1 MPVNVTHINQL
12 LLVVMSAFVFSTE
25 AFSNN
30 DNVTFQD
37 GDPLIAN
44 YYNDVAWEF
53 RNSYPDSTIFYAEKA
68 LVLAKNDKNL
78 VEELR
83 AYNILGIAERNKS
96 NYSKA
101 FAHYMEVLKGS
112 EDRPL
117 ANQQRGFGLINIGN
131 LYIYQA
137 NYGDALEYF
146 NRALMMADSVGDQRM
161 QGYVFLNIG
170 RTYRSMSQFE
180 DAEEAL
186 VKSLSIREQL
196 GDLSGIITLKVELAE
211 LYRLQG
217 ETDKSL
223 EYFKASLDEINAIKN
238 YGALSYSWNNI
249 SQIYREKDSL
259 QLAEFY
265 AKSALQVAEDVK
277 SKYDV
282 QKATENLS
290 KIYEQQGKYELAYEN
305 LQRFNQVKDSIFNE
319 ENTREME
326 RLVAKYEGEKV
337 AAEADFLRE
346 QASLNEKIIK
356 RQQVI
361 IVLSVVGVLLFAG
374 FFLVTLRAFRLRNK
388 LNNEIIAQKNKIEHD
403 KEIIEKQ
410 SRKLEELDAAK
421 SRFFANISHDLRSP
435 LSLILGSLDNVIR
448 EENNYITPTSK
459 EDLDIGYKNSKRLLF
474 LADEIN
480 ELTKLEEGKLNI
492 NHEVVKINT
501 YMNLLVRMF
510 SSAADYKGIELVFD
524 TTLNDE
530 EVLKLDPA
538 HFEKIVYNLVSNA
551 INHTNKGGDV
561 KIGLDKGND
570 KIKLT
575 IADTGEGIPEKSI
588 PLIFDRYYQSPNNKY
603 KVREGLGIG
612 LALVKELVTL
622 HDAEINVKSEIDK
635 GTAFEIYFPAYHAE
649 EEGMI
654 PEHSDYLKE
663 KNNLWSELLKKNE
676 FQAGKKHITVKKLE
690 EDKEYTLLLV
700 DDHPE
705 VREYIKNLVIK
716 DFTVVEATN
725 GQEALDLL
733 ETEHVD
739 LVVTDLMMPWMDG
752 FELLEKMSEDSRLK
766 KIPALVVSART
777 NEEDKQKVLFR
788 GINDILYKPFN
799 REELLLRIQNI
810 LSHKSDWEG
819 ESTKKMMVAQTE
831 TIDDIEKGII
841 EKLESVI
848 IENINNPHLS
858 VALLSD
864 TMAASE
870 RKVYRMIKK
879 LTGFTPLEY
888 IKEVKWQYLEVLIRE
903 KKIKN
908 PTEAAKSIGLQNVTK
923 FKAQFEKKFG
933 KNIDLVLDYGL
944 E

>member
-1 MPVNVTHINQL
+1 MPVYVTHISRL
-12 LLVVMSAFVFSTE
+12 LLVGMLAFVFPLE
-25 AFSNN
+25 AK
-30 DNVTFQD
+30 DARTFQD
-37 GDPLIAN
+37 GDVLIAN
-44 YYNDVAWEF
+44 YYNDVAWDY
-53 RNSYPDSTIFYAEKA
+53 RNSYPDSTIYYAKKA
-68 LVLAKNDKNL
+68 LELARNDKNL

-83 AYNILGIAERNKS
+83 AYNILGIAERNKG

-101 FAHYMEVLKGS
+101 FAHYMDVLKGS
-112 EDRPL
+112 EDVPI

-131 LYIYQA
+131 LYIYQG
-137 NYGDALEYF
+137 NYDDALSYF
-146 NRALMMADSVGDQRM
+146 NQALLMADSIGDYRM
-161 QGYVFLNIG
+161 EGYVFLNIG
-170 RTYRSMSQFE
+170 RTYRSMSNYD
-180 DAEEAL
+180 DAEEAF
-186 VKSLSIREQL
+186 VKSLSIRDSL
-196 GDLSGIITLKVELAE
+196 NDLSGIITLKVELAE

-217 ETDKSL
+217 KTQKSL
-223 EYFKASLDEINAIKN
+223 EYFIASLDEINEIKN

-249 SQIYREKDSL
+249 SQIYREMDSL
-259 QLAEFY
+259 KLAEFY
-265 AKSALQVAEDVK
+265 AKSALQVAEDIQA
-277 SKYDV
+277 KYDV
-282 QKATENLS
+282 QKATENLAQ
-290 KIYEQQGKYELAYEN
+290 IYQAQEKYELAFEH
-305 LQRFNQVKDSIFNE
+305 LQRSSQVKDSIFNE

-326 RLVAKYEGEKV
+326 RLIAKYEGEKV

-346 QASLNEKIIK
+346 QAVLNEKIIK

-361 IVLSVVGVLLFAG
+361 IILSVVGILLFAIV
-374 FFLVTLRAFRLRNK
+374 FLVTLRAFRLRNK
-388 LNNEIIAQKNKIEHD
+388 LNSEIIAQKNKIEHD

-435 LSLILGSLDNVIR
+435 LSLILGSLENVMQ
-448 EENNYITPTSK
+448 EENNYLTPTSK

-480 ELTKLEEGKLNI
+480 ELTKLEEGKLHVNY
-492 NHEVVKINT
+492 EVVKINT
-501 YMNLLVRMF
+501 YMKLLVRMF
-510 SSAADYKGIELVFD
+510 SSAAEYKGI
-524 TTLNDE
+524 TLSYDSKVSDE
-530 EVLKLDPA
+530 EVLKIDPG
-538 HFEKIVYNLVSNA
+538 HFEKIIYNLVSNA
-551 INHTNKGGDV
+551 INHTNRDGKV
-561 KIGLDKGND
+561 TIGLEKSND
-570 KIKLT
+570 RINLS
-575 IADTGEGIPEKSI
+575 ISDTGEGIPEKSI

-622 HDAEINVKSEIDK
+622 HDAEINVTSEIEK
-635 GTAFEIYFPAYHAE
+635 GTTFEISFPAYHAE

-663 KNNLWSELLKKNE
+663 KNNLWSELIQKNE
-676 FQAGKKHITVKKLE
+676 FQAGKKNITIKKLE

-705 VREYIKNLVIK
+705 VREYIRNLVIR
-716 DFTVVEATN
+716 DFTVLEATN
-725 GQEALDLL
+725 GQEALDVL

-752 FELLEKMSEDSRLK
+752 FELLEKMGQDSRLK

-799 REELLLRIQNI
+799 REELILRINNI
-810 LSHKSDWEG
+810 LTHKSDWEG
-819 ESTKKMMVAQTE
+819 EGTNKMIVAQTE

-888 IKEVKWQYLEVLIRE
+888 IKEVKWKYLEVLIRE